1 MIKDITLGQ
10 YYPTDSFLHEL
21 DPRTKLIGT
30 CLYMMTLFYWQDIR
44 VYLLAVLFLI
54 PLLFLSN
61 IPISCQLRGLKPVIP
76 IMIFTGILNIFH
88 KGEHIVVSFFG
99 LQITKEG
106 MILTF
111 YVTIR
116 FILFMLLASLLTN
129 TSTPTRLMDG
139 LESILSPLKK
149 IKVPV
154 HEMALMMSIAL
165 RFIPTLVEEM
175 DVITK
180 AQMARGVDF
189 NTKKLSKKVKQVYAV
204 FVPLFI
210 STIRRSRE
218 LAEAMEAR
226 CYAVGVERTK
236 LYPLKYRKKDILA
249 FIILIIYV
257 VAVLLL
263 KVSYS

>member
-10 YYPTDSFLHEL
+10 YYPADSVIHEL

-30 CLYMMTLFYWQDIR
+30 IIYMIMLFYWQNMGI
-44 VYLLAVLFLI
+44 YLLATLVLA
-54 PLLFLSN
+54 LLLLASK
-61 IPISCQLRGLKPVIP
+61 IPIKYQLRGLKPVIP
-76 IMIFTGILNIFH
+76 IMIFTGILNLFH
-88 KGEHIVVSFFG
+88 KGEEVLVSFWG

-106 MILTF
+106 IMLAI

-116 FILFMLLASLLTN
+116 LILLMLCAALLTN
-129 TSTPTRLMDG
+129 TATPTRLMDG
-139 LESILSPLKK
+139 LESILRPLNK

-154 HEMALMMSIAL
+154 QEIALMMSIAL

-189 NTKKLSKKVKQVYAV
+189 QTKKLSRKVKQVYAV
-204 FVPLFI
+204 FVPLFL

-236 LYPLKYRKKDILA
+236 LYPLKYKKKDVIA
-249 FIILIIYV
+249 FLFMTIYV
-257 VAVLLL
+257 AAIVIM
-263 KVSYS
+263 KKI

>member
-10 YYPTDSFLHEL
+10 YYPADSVIHEL

-30 CLYMMTLFYWQDIR
+30 IIYMIILFYWQNMGI
-44 VYLLAVLFLI
+44 YLLATLVLV
-54 PLLFLSN
+54 LLLLASK
-61 IPISCQLRGLKPVIP
+61 IPIKYQLRGLKPVIP
-76 IMIFTGILNIFH
+76 IMIFTGILNLFH
-88 KGEHIVVSFFG
+88 KGEEILVSFWR

-106 MILTF
+106 IMLAI

-116 FILFMLLASLLTN
+116 LILLMLCAALLTN
-129 TSTPTRLMDG
+129 TATPTRLMDG
-139 LESILSPLKK
+139 LESILRPLNK

-154 HEMALMMSIAL
+154 QEIALMMSIAL

-175 DVITK
+175 DIITK

-189 NTKKLSKKVKQVYAV
+189 QTKKLSRKVKQVYAV
-204 FVPLFI
+204 FVPLFL

-236 LYPLKYRKKDILA
+236 LYPLKYKKKDVIA
-249 FIILIIYV
+249 FLFMTIYV
-257 VAVLLL
+257 AAIVIM
-263 KVSYS
+263 KKI

>member
-1 MIKDITLGQ
+1 
-10 YYPTDSFLHEL
+10 
-21 DPRTKLIGT
+21 
-30 CLYMMTLFYWQDIR
+30 
-44 VYLLAVLFLI
+44 
-54 PLLFLSN
+54 
-61 IPISCQLRGLKPVIP
+61 
-76 IMIFTGILNIFH
+76 
-88 KGEHIVVSFFG
+88 
-99 LQITKEG
+99 
-106 MILTF
+106 
-111 YVTIR
+111 
-116 FILFMLLASLLTN
+116 MLCAALLTN
-129 TSTPTRLMDG
+129 TTTPTRLMDG
-139 LESILSPLKK
+139 LEDLLRPLKK

-189 NTKKLSKKVKQVYAV
+189 QTKKLSKKVKQVYAV

-236 LYPLKYRKKDILA
+236 LYPLKYRKNDTLA
-249 FIILIIYV
+249 FLFMVVYV
-257 VAVLLL
+257 VIIWLM
-263 KVSYS
+263 KTI

>member
-10 YYPTDSFLHEL
+10 YYPADSVLHEL
-21 DPRTKLIGT
+21 DARTKLIAT
-30 CLYMMTLFYWQDIR
+30 ILYMATLFCWQDIR
-44 VYLLAVLFLI
+44 MYLLAVLVFIPVLI
-54 PLLFLSN
+54 LSK
-61 IPISCQLRGLKPVIP
+61 IPINYQMRGLKPVIP
-76 IMIFTGILNIFH
+76 IMIFTGILNLFH
-88 KGEHIVVSFFG
+88 KGEEVLVSFWG

-106 MILTF
+106 IVLTI
-111 YVTIR
+111 YVTLR
-116 FILFMLLASLLTN
+116 LILLMLCAALLTN
-129 TSTPTRLMDG
+129 TTTPTRLMDG
-139 LESILSPLKK
+139 LEDLLRPLKK

-189 NTKKLSKKVKQVYAV
+189 QTKKLSKKVKQVYAV

-236 LYPLKYRKKDILA
+236 LYPLKYRKNDTLA
-249 FIILIIYV
+249 FLFMVVYV
-257 VAVLLL
+257 VIIWLM
-263 KVSYS
+263 KTI

>member
-10 YYPTDSFLHEL
+10 YYPVDSVLHEL
-21 DPRTKLIGT
+21 DPRTKLIAAL
-30 CLYMMTLFYWQDIR
+30 LYMMTLFCWQDIR
-44 VYLLAVLFLI
+44 VYLLAVLVLI
-54 PLLFLSN
+54 PLLFISN
-61 IPISCQLRGLKPVIP
+61 IPINYQLRGLKPVVP
-76 IMIFTGILNIFH
+76 IMIFTGILNLFH
-88 KGEHIVVSFFG
+88 EGEQVLVSILG
-99 LQITKEG
+99 LKITKEG
-106 MILTF
+106 IVLTL

-116 FILFMLLASLLTN
+116 FVLLMLCAALLTN
-129 TSTPTRLMDG
+129 TTTPTRLMDG
-139 LESILSPLKK
+139 LESILKPLKK

-189 NTKKLSKKVKQVYAV
+189 QTKKLSKKVKQVYAV
-204 FVPLFI
+204 FVPLFL

-236 LYPLKYRKKDILA
+236 LYPLKFRKKDVMV
-249 FIILIIYV
+249 FIFIIIYV
-257 VAVLLL
+257 AAILMM
-263 KVSYS
+263 KSI

>member
-1 MIKDITLGQ
+1 MTYNKKSVEDIAVAGKKVLVRCDFNVPMKDG
-10 YYPTDSFLHEL
+10 
-21 DPRTKLIGT
+21 
-30 CLYMMTLFYWQDIR
+30 
-44 VYLLAVLFLI
+44 
-54 PLLFLSN
+54 
-61 IPISCQLRGLKPVIP
+61 
-76 IMIFTGILNIFH
+76 
-88 KGEHIVVSFFG
+88 
-99 LQITKEG
+99 
-106 MILTF
+106 
-111 YVTIR
+111 
-116 FILFMLLASLLTN
+116 
-129 TSTPTRLMDG
+129 
-139 LESILSPLKK
+139 
-149 IKVPV
+149 
-154 HEMALMMSIAL
+154 
-165 RFIPTLVEEM
+165 
-175 DVITK
+175 VITNDNRIVG
-180 AQMARGVDF
+180 ALPRGVDF

>member
-10 YYPTDSFLHEL
+10 YYPADSVLHEL
-21 DPRTKLIGT
+21 DARTKLIAT
-30 CLYMMTLFYWQDIR
+30 ILYMATLFCWQDIR
-44 VYLLAVLFLI
+44 MYLLAVLVFIPVLI
-54 PLLFLSN
+54 LSK
-61 IPISCQLRGLKPVIP
+61 IPINYQMRGLKSVIP
-76 IMIFTGILNIFH
+76 IMIFTGILNLFH
-88 KGEHIVVSFFG
+88 KGEEVLVSFGG

-106 MILTF
+106 IELTI
-111 YVTIR
+111 YVTLR
-116 FILFMLLASLLTN
+116 LILLMLCAALLTN
-129 TSTPTRLMDG
+129 TTTPTRLMDG
-139 LESILSPLKK
+139 LENLLRPLKK

-165 RFIPTLVEEM
+165 RFVPTLVEEM

-189 NTKKLSKKVKQVYAV
+189 QTKKLSKKVKQVYAV

-218 LAEAMEAR
+218 LAEAMETR

-236 LYPLKYRKKDILA
+236 LYPLKYRKNDALA
-249 FIILIIYV
+249 FLFMVVYV
-257 VAVLLL
+257 VIIWLM
-263 KVSYS
+263 KTI

>member
-30 CLYMMTLFYWQDIR
+30 FLYMMTLFYWQDIR

-106 MILTF
+106 MILTGTVRNVIDF
-111 YVTIR
+111 GAFVDIGVKH
-116 FILFMLLASLLTN
+116 
-129 TSTPTRLMDG
+129 DG
-139 LESILSPLKK
+139 LVHISELSDQFVKNP
-149 IKVPV
+149 
-154 HEMALMMSIAL
+154 S
-165 RFIPTLVEEM
+165 
-175 DVITK
+175 DVVSV
-180 AQMARGVDF
+180 GDVV
-189 NTKKLSKKVKQVYAV
+189 KVKVIKIDTERQK
-204 FVPLFI
+204 
-210 STIRRSRE
+210 
-218 LAEAMEAR
+218 
-226 CYAVGVERTK
+226 VGLSMK
-236 LYPLKYRKKDILA
+236 I
-249 FIILIIYV
+249 
-257 VAVLLL
+257 
-263 KVSYS
+263 

>member
-10 YYPTDSFLHEL
+10 YYPVDSVLHEL
-21 DPRTKLIGT
+21 DPRTKLIST
-30 CLYMMTLFYWQDIR
+30 LLYIMTLFCWQDIR
-44 VYLLAVLFLI
+44 GYLLAVLVLV
-54 PLLFLSN
+54 PLLFVSK
-61 IPISCQLRGLKPVIP
+61 IPIQYQLRGLKPVIP
-76 IMIFTGILNIFH
+76 IMIFTAVLNLFH
-88 KGEHIVVSFFG
+88 KGEQVLVSFWK

-106 MILTF
+106 IELTV
-111 YVTIR
+111 YVIIR
-116 FILFMLLASLLTN
+116 LVLLMLCASLLTN
-129 TSTPTRLMDG
+129 TATPTRLMDG
-139 LESILSPLKK
+139 LENILKPLRK

-154 HEMALMMSIAL
+154 HEIALMMSIAL

-175 DVITK
+175 DIITK

-189 NTKKLSKKVKQVYAV
+189 QTKKMIQKVKQVYAV

-236 LYPLKYRKKDILA
+236 LYPLRYRKKDAVA
-249 FIILIIYV
+249 FILVIVYV
-257 VAVLLL
+257 MVILLL
-263 KVSYS
+263 KAISS